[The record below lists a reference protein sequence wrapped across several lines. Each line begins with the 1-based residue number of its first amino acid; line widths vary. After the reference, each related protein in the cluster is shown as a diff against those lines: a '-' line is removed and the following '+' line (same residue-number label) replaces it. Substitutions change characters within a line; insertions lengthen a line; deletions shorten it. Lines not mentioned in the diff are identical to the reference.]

1 MAGLDTYNTSDK
13 LRFFLQELL
22 TKKQLPIH
30 KGKIARSLIEKQYN
44 FQHCSLSNYYGV
56 KRYQWCKDVVDTY
69 EKELKEKEG
78 GDITGI
84 NSEHG
89 TPNRFRRL
97 VDELR
102 DNIDRLPLVP
112 QGYRTGRISFRSFEK
127 KFKFPTNSLVGTTE
141 LWKWARDMLNEFDY
155 ELYEQG
161 ITGTVWERKVPNI
174 RTYLESLSENNELPI
189 NELGKLNRK
198 AVMSK
203 FGMPANQS
211 TSVAETR
218 APKLKE
224 LFAEFDE
231 LISQNNYSQYAGD
244 KHKSALSEIL
254 QNSELVLDS
263 SLRVISIKWLSEEL
277 NVSKSIIRISPNL
290 MELIEERTNTLYETQ
305 QRGTTKKSFNVYGAA
320 TINLGATPYSKKH
333 NRVYSFSSLIELYN
347 LEFAEK
353 VGTTFIAIS
362 NKAATGTV
370 KNKYLRI
377 LHFFK
382 WLANP
387 ENIDSNVASLLRN
400 NKKVNQ
406 DGFGRAC
413 MAYRAVLLLDN
424 PHANLNTFII
434 TQFGDARVIPKY
446 TFLTKG
452 RVTKDKGHR
461 QSILEASIKKDEL
474 ESVEEIL
481 IDAAKYRGIELSQGK
496 DTKAFLETLMFEKA
510 NKPDL
515 PDDLSQAMLEITKSR
530 LLEIRTQASETF
542 IQWQNL
548 NKEGVELLDLATVDC
563 DEFSSMLQQRESI
576 SSYQWSQYIAGV
588 FPAYDKQL
596 TLANLLAVIKE
607 VFNSCPPNTTTTN
620 MQMWNKKYS
629 LLGGIERV
637 ASYLVPT
644 RKAFSAALILYLCE
658 SGANVAVAL
667 TLLKDCIRKSG
678 VAQHKKVVGR
688 KDRSFG
694 KPIYDDLVVKPEHK
708 ECVSA
713 ISALDYICSVQP
725 QTSDDTLQYYQKGVL
740 QPLTE
745 FAFRDEFKAI
755 CAQSDYLKQFRLVP
769 SMLRPTVLLNVQ
781 LKDPANL
788 GVAQLIAQHESGSTT
803 GGYTNKLPH
812 RIQMEKDML
821 EFQQTIEIVMLYDD
835 ENAHSKLDID
845 QKKWETKKQK
855 VEKTGWGVFCKDRE
869 IITKTGEKVKCTEVE
884 NCVKCKHDRMLVSAD
899 PTSISEMIIWK
910 TSLEKH
916 EEEFTTKNSNRWTD
930 VWVPWQAFFYVVLEE
945 KMTRGKLSLIKKQA
959 TEIANQKM
967 NKNDF
972 VMPEPW

>member
-1 MAGLDTYNTSDK
+1 MAGLDTYNTPDK
-13 LRFFLQELL
+13 LRSFLQELL
-22 TKKQLPIH
+22 TKNQLPTYR
-30 KGKIARSLIEKQYN
+30 GKISRSLIEKQYY
-44 FQHCSLSNYYGV
+44 FKHCSLSNYHGID
-56 KRYQWCKDVVDTY
+56 KYQWCKKVVDAF
-69 EKELKEKEG
+69 EKKLIEKEG
-78 GDITGI
+78 GNITDL
-84 NSEHG
+84 NSKYG
-89 TPNRFRRL
+89 TPVRFRAL
-97 VDELR
+97 IDELR
-102 DNIDRLPLVP
+102 QNLGALPL
-112 QGYRTGRISFRSFEK
+112 GSHRKRSGRISFISFQK
-127 KFKFPTNSLVGTTE
+127 QFGFPSGSLVGIAQA
-141 LWKWARDMLNEFDY
+141 WQWARGMLNDFDE

-161 ITGTVWERKVPNI
+161 ITGTVWERKVPDI
-174 RTYLESLSENNELPI
+174 RTYLLSLSENNELPI

-198 AVMSK
+198 AVMSE
-203 FGMPANQS
+203 FGMPSNQS
-211 TSVAETR
+211 ASVAETR

-224 LFAEFDE
+224 LFKKYDE
-231 LISQNNYSQYAGD
+231 LISQQDYSQYAGD
-244 KHKSALSEIL
+244 KHKDALSELL
-254 QNSELVLDS
+254 QNSELVLGS
-263 SLRVISIKWLSEEL
+263 SSRVISIKWLSEEL
-277 NVSKSIIRISPNL
+277 NVSVGTIRTCPNL
-290 MELIEERTNTLYETQ
+290 MELIKERTKALHKTQ
-305 QRGTTKKSFNVYGAA
+305 QSGTTKISFNVYGAA
-320 TINLGATPYSKKH
+320 TINLGATPYSEKH
-333 NRVYSFSSLIELYN
+333 NRVYHFSSLIELYN

-353 VGTTFIAIS
+353 VGTTFLAIS
-362 NKAATGTV
+362 NKAATGSAKT
-370 KNKYLRI
+370 KYLRI

-382 WLANP
+382 WLTNP

-406 DGFGRAC
+406 YDFGRAC

-424 PHANLNTFII
+424 PHARLNTFII
-434 TQFGDARVIPKY
+434 TQFGGARVIPKY

-452 RVTKDKGHR
+452 RVTKDKGYR

-515 PDDLSQAMLEITKSR
+515 SDNLSQAMLEITESR
-530 LLEIRTQASETF
+530 LLEIRIQASETF
-542 IQWQNL
+542 IQWQKINQ
-548 NKEGVELLDLATVDC
+548 EGVELLDLATVDC
-563 DEFSSMLQQRESI
+563 DEFRSMLQQRKFI
-576 SSYQWSQYIAGV
+576 SSYQWSQYIVGV
-588 FPAYDKQL
+588 FPLDDKKL
-596 TLANLLAVIKE
+596 ALANLIAVIKE
-607 VFNSCPPNTTTTN
+607 IFNSCPPTLSTSN
-620 MQMWNKKYS
+620 MHMWSKKYS
-629 LLGGIERV
+629 LFEGIERV

-644 RKAFSAALILYLCE
+644 RKALSAAFTLYLCE

-694 KPIYDDLVVKPEHK
+694 KPIYDDLVVKPEHE

-713 ISALDYICSVQP
+713 IYALDYICSVQP
-725 QTSDDTLQYYQKGVL
+725 QTNEDTLQYYQKGMF

-745 FAFRDEFKAI
+745 FAFRDVFKAI
-755 CAQSDYLKQFRLVP
+755 CAQSDYLKQFRLLP

-821 EFQQTIEIVMLYDD
+821 EFQQTIEIVMVYDD
-835 ENAHSKLDID
+835 ENAHSKLEID
-845 QKKWETKKQK
+845 QKEWESKKEK
-855 VEKTGWGVFCKDRE
+855 IEKTGWGVFCKDRE
-869 IITKTGEKVKCTEVE
+869 IITETGEKAKCTEVE

-916 EEEFTTKNSNRWTD
+916 EKDFITKNANRWTD
-930 VWVPWQAFFYVVLEE
+930 VYVPWQAFFYVVLEE

-959 TEIANQKM
+959 TEIANKKM
-967 NKNDF
+967 NESGF

>member
-1 MAGLDTYNTSDK
+1 MAGLDTYNTPDK
-13 LRFFLQELL
+13 LRLFLQVLL
-22 TKKQLPIH
+22 TKNQLPTH
-30 KGKIARSLIEKQYN
+30 KGKIARSLIEKKYD
-44 FQHCSLSNYYGV
+44 FQHCSLSNYHGFE
-56 KRYQWCKDVVDTY
+56 KYQWCKKVVDTF
-69 EKELKEKEG
+69 EKKLLEKEG
-78 GDITGI
+78 GDITGL
-84 NSEHG
+84 NSKYG
-89 TPNRFRRL
+89 TPVRFRRL
-97 VDELR
+97 IDELR
-102 DNIDRLPLVP
+102 QNLEALPLASH
-112 QGYRTGRISFRSFEK
+112 GNRSGRISLSSFEK
-127 KFKFPTNSLVGTTE
+127 KFELPANSLVGKTQS
-141 LWKWARDMLNEFDY
+141 WKWARDMLNEFDD

-161 ITGTVWERKVPNI
+161 ITGTVWEIKVPNI

-224 LFAEFDE
+224 LFAEYDE

-263 SLRVISIKWLSEEL
+263 SSRVISIKWLSEEL
-277 NVSKSIIRISPNL
+277 NVSKSIIRTSPNL
-290 MELIEERTNTLYETQ
+290 MELIKERTKALYETQ

-320 TINLGATPYSKKH
+320 TINLGATPYSEKH

-353 VGTTFIAIS
+353 VGTTLLAIS
-362 NKAATGTV
+362 NKSSTSTV

-377 LHFFK
+377 LHFFE

-387 ENIDSNVASLLRN
+387 ENIDSNVASLLRD

-406 DGFGRAC
+406 DNFSRVC

-424 PHANLNTFII
+424 PHANSNTFII

-515 PDDLSQAMLEITKSR
+515 SDDLSQAMLEITKSR
-530 LLEIRTQASETF
+530 LLEIRIQASETF
-542 IQWQNL
+542 IQWQKINQ
-548 NKEGVELLDLATVDC
+548 EGVELLDLATVDC
-563 DEFSSMLQQRESI
+563 DEFRSILLQRESL
-576 SSYQWSQYIAGV
+576 SSYQWSQYIVGV
-588 FPAYDKQL
+588 FPIDDKQL
-596 TLANLLAVIKE
+596 ALANLIAVIKE
-607 VFNSCPPNTTTTN
+607 VFNSCPPTASTSN

-629 LLGGIERV
+629 LFGGIDRV

-644 RKAFSAALILYLCE
+644 RKALSAALTLYLCE

-694 KPIYDDLVVKPEHK
+694 KPIYDDLVVKPEHE

-725 QTSDDTLQYYQKGVL
+725 QTNEDTLQYYQKGML

-755 CAQSDYLKQFRLVP
+755 CAQSDYLKQFRFVP

-803 GGYTNKLPH
+803 EGYTNKLPH

-821 EFQQTIEIVMLYDD
+821 EFQQTIEIVMVYDD

-845 QKKWETKKQK
+845 QKEWESKKKK

-869 IITKTGEKVKCTEVE
+869 IITETGEKVKCTEVE

-916 EEEFTTKNSNRWTD
+916 EEDFTTKNANRWTD

-959 TEIANQKM
+959 TEIANRNM
-967 NKNDF
+967 NESDF

>member
-1 MAGLDTYNTSDK
+1 MAGLDTYNTADK
-13 LRFFLQELL
+13 LRLFLQELL
-22 TKKQLPIH
+22 SKNKLPTH
-30 KGKIARSLIEKQYN
+30 KGKIARSLIEKQYD
-44 FQHCSLSNYYGV
+44 FQDSSLSNYHGFE
-56 KRYQWCKDVVDTY
+56 KYQWCKKVVDAF
-69 EKELKEKEG
+69 EKKLLEKEG
-78 GDITGI
+78 GDITRL
-84 NSEHG
+84 NHKYG
-89 TPNRFRRL
+89 TPARFRTL
-97 VDELR
+97 IEELR
-102 DNIDRLPLVP
+102 QNFQALPTSP
-112 QGYRTGRISFRSFEK
+112 NGSKSGRISLRSFERK
-127 KFKFPTNSLVGTTE
+127 YGFPANSLAGKTQS
-141 LWKWARDMLNEFDY
+141 WRWARDMLKEFDY

-161 ITGTVWERKVPNI
+161 ITGTVWERKVPDI

-198 AVMSK
+198 AVMSN

-224 LFAEFDE
+224 LFTEYDE
-231 LISQNNYSQYAGD
+231 LIRQNNYSQYAGD

-263 SLRVISIKWLSEEL
+263 SSRVISIKWLSEEL
-277 NVSKSIIRISPNL
+277 NVSQSIIRTSPNL
-290 MELIEERTNTLYETQ
+290 MELIKERTKALYETQ
-305 QRGTTKKSFNVYGAA
+305 QRGTTKKAFNVYGAA
-320 TINLGATPYSKKH
+320 TINLGATPYSEKH

-353 VGTTFIAIS
+353 VGTTFLAVS

-382 WLANP
+382 WLVNP

-406 DGFGRAC
+406 DDFGRVC
-413 MAYRAVLLLDN
+413 MAYRTVLLLDN
-424 PHANLNTFII
+424 PHAHLNTFII
-434 TQFGDARVIPKY
+434 TQFGGARVIPKY
-446 TFLTKG
+446 AFLTKS
-452 RVTKDKGHR
+452 RFTKDKGHR

-474 ESVEEIL
+474 ESVKEIL
-481 IDAAKYRGIELSQGK
+481 IDAAKYRGIEISQGK
-496 DTKAFLETLMFEKA
+496 DTKAFLETLMFEKT
-510 NKPDL
+510 NKLDL

-530 LLEIRTQASETF
+530 LLEIRIQASESF
-542 IQWQNL
+542 KKWQKL
-548 NKEGVELLDLATVDC
+548 NQEGVELLDLSTVDC
-563 DEFSSMLQQRESI
+563 DEFRSILQQRESI
-576 SSYQWSQYIAGV
+576 SRYQWSQYIAGV
-588 FPAYDKQL
+588 FPTDNKYLA
-596 TLANLLAVIKE
+596 LANLLAVIKE
-607 VFNSCPPNTTTTN
+607 IYNSSPPSSATTN

-629 LLGGIERV
+629 LFGGIERV

-644 RKAFSAALILYLCE
+644 RKALSAALTLYLCE

-688 KDRSFG
+688 KDRSSG
-694 KPIYDDLVVKPEHK
+694 KPIYDDLAVKPDQE

-713 ISALDYICSVQP
+713 VSALEYICSVLP
-725 QTSDDTLQYYQKGVL
+725 QSIDETLQYYLKGML

-755 CAQSDYLKQFRLVP
+755 CAQSDYLKKFRLVP

-781 LKDPANL
+781 LQDPANL

-803 GGYTNKLPH
+803 EGYTNKLPH

-821 EFQQTIEIVMLYDD
+821 EFQQTIEVVMVYEN

-845 QKKWETKKQK
+845 QKEWESKKQK

-869 IITKTGEKVKCTEVE
+869 IITETGEKVKCTEVE

-916 EEEFTTKNSNRWTD
+916 EEDFTTNNTNRWTD

-959 TEIANQKM
+959 SEIANQKM
-967 NKNDF
+967 NESDF